1 MEILHTVDE
10 VRNRLGS
17 ARHEGASVGLVPT
30 MGALHAGHLSLVTAA
45 RRHDVVVATIFVN
58 PLQFAP
64 TEDLAAYPRDLDGD
78 AALAA
83 AAGVDVLFA
92 PSVAEMYP
100 DQVRTSVSVSGV
112 SASMEGASRPTH
124 FDGVA
129 TVVAK
134 LFNIVGPC
142 TAYFGEKD
150 FQQLAVIRRMT
161 GDLSV
166 PVEVIG
172 CPTVRE
178 PDGLALS
185 SRNVNLD
192 PDERVVAPVLHR
204 ALERGAAAI
213 AHGATDAGAVREL
226 MASIIRDTPLGELD
240 YVEIADAD
248 TLEPQT
254 VCGPDSR
261 LFGAL
266 RFRRARLIDNVG
278 VPSLSASRSEGPSH
292 G

>member
-1 MEILHTVDE
+1 M
-10 VRNRLGS
+10 
-17 ARHEGASVGLVPT
+17 
-30 MGALHAGHLSLVTAA
+30 
-45 RRHDVVVATIFVN
+45 AT
-58 PLQFAP
+58 
-64 TEDLAAYPRDLDGD
+64 PRDLDGD

-150 FQQLAVIRRMT
+150 FQQLAILRRMAA
-161 GDLSV
+161 DLSF
-166 PVEVIG
+166 PVDVVG

-185 SRNVNLD
+185 SRNAYLSAE
-192 PDERVVAPVLHR
+192 ERAVAPVLHR
-204 ALERGAAAI
+204 ALSLGAEAI
-213 AHGATDAGAVREL
+213 LAGTSDAGTVRRL
-226 MASIIRDTPLGELD
+226 MAEAIDAAPLGRLD
-240 YVEIADAD
+240 YVEVAHGD
-248 TLEPQT
+248 TLEPLT
-254 VCGPDSR
+254 VATEDAR
-261 LFGAL
+261 LFGAV
-266 RFRRARLIDNVG
+266 RFGRARLIDNIG
-278 VPSLSASRSEGPSH
+278 VAPSTADTDPGPRRP
-292 G
+292 